1 MSVTQPASRVL
12 IAVAT
17 LNRPVLLGHTLNSL
31 ATQICP
37 EGVEIEILVVENQE
51 PATVGSIIEALS
63 CPYPLHLITEGRRG
77 LSYAR
82 NAALDYAIS
91 RNFDW
96 MAFVDD
102 DEEAPPEW
110 IGNLYRGATARDLD
124 LCGGHTI
131 PHNPHE
137 RLSPLQKYIL
147 RGMASYQAE
156 QRLRFARKVRS
167 GRDKTDSISTANWM
181 CKVSSVSNAGV
192 RFDLRLNASGGE
204 DMQFSTDSLNAG
216 LRLGRILDAGIYDTV
231 HASRLSCSYIF
242 KRERDQ
248 EITDFRRHY
257 EFCGTAPHKRKIWP
271 SSCAKYI
278 HGAVSVTLSPLI
290 GPKHLI
296 KGLRKL
302 GRARGRILAARGHR
316 STHYEATHGH

>member
-1 MSVTQPASRVL
+1 MSVTQPASRIL

-37 EGVEIEILVVENQE
+37 QGVKIEILVVENQA
-51 PATVGSIIEALS
+51 PATVEPIVSAVRSPFPI
-63 CPYPLHLITEGRRG
+63 HLITEGRRG

-82 NAALDYAIS
+82 NAALDYAI
-91 RNFDW
+91 RNGFDW

-110 IGNLYRGATARDLD
+110 IGNLHRGAAARNLD

-137 RLSPLQKYIL
+137 KLSWIQRYIL
-147 RGMASYQAE
+147 RGIASYQT
-156 QRLRFARKVRS
+156 QQHKRFARKVRS
-167 GRDKTDSISTANWM
+167 GKDKSDSISTANWM
-181 CKVSSVSNAGV
+181 CNIPSISQAGL

-204 DMQFSTDSLNAG
+204 DMQFSTDCLAAG
-216 LRLGRILDAGIYDTV
+216 LSLGRILDAPIYDTV
-231 HASRLSCSYIF
+231 HASRLSCTYIF

-257 EFCGTAPHKRKIWP
+257 EFNHTTPQKRKIWP
-271 SSCAKYI
+271 SSSLKFI
-278 HGAVSVTLSPLI
+278 HGTILVAATIFL
-290 GPKHLI
+290 GPKSLI
-296 KGLRKL
+296 KGLRKI
-302 GRARGRILAARGHR
+302 GRARGRILAARGHH